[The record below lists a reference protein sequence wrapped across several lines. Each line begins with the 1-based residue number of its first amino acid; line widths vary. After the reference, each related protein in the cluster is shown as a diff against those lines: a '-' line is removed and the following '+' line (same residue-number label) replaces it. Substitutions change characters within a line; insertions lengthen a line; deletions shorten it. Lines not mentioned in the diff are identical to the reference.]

1 MNSLWL
7 IPLAPLAA
15 AVLCGVLVIAR
26 RGHQLA
32 PLLTLAAT
40 ALSGFLAL
48 SAGSGANASVSANWL
63 HIPPSFDISLGV
75 HLDGLAWLMTL
86 VVCLV
91 SFLVQLYSV
100 GYMAGEAGYARY
112 FAYLGLFT
120 ASMLGLVVSDNLFQL
135 YVCWELVGICSYLLI
150 GFWWHKPSAANAAKK
165 AFVVTRFGDVGFLL
179 GVLLLVASC
188 GSFAFADVT
197 SGVQQISSGAK
208 PSPVVAAEIL
218 LWLAPV
224 LLFFGA
230 IGKSAQFPL
239 HVWLPDAMEGPTP
252 VSALI
257 HAATMVAAGV
267 FMVARLFSLF
277 ALSAVALNVVLVVGT
292 VTALVAATIALVQ
305 VDIKK
310 VMAYSTVS
318 QLGYMMLGLG
328 AGAVASGEVSAG
340 RIASMFHLTTHAMFK
355 ALLFLT
361 AGSVIHALHH
371 ARDPNDLRE
380 MGGLRRRMPITAWTC
395 LVGVLALAG
404 LFPFSGFW
412 SKDAIL
418 DAAWTASPLARTCAA
433 VGIIVAGLT
442 AFYAARMWLMAFW
455 GSARSHDAEAAHESP
470 LTMTVPLIVLALPSI
485 GLGWWA
491 HSSGSIAALL
501 RTGEAAEHGLNLAL
515 AAASSVAALA
525 GLLLAWRLYGA
536 RQSERDPIER
546 IPGYALFSNLWYMDA
561 FWNRVGAQ
569 GTLALGKAAAWF
581 DRNVVDAS
589 MHGIAWLCGRAG
601 AALRRT
607 ATGQAQEYAAVM
619 IAGVLAAL
627 VFLALYEA
635 QVAEFAANLVQ
646 SAIAMREGR

>member
-1 MNSLWL
+1 MDSLWL

-26 RGHQLA
+26 RGNQLA

-63 HIPPSFDISLGV
+63 HIPPSFDIRLGV

-150 GFWWHKPSAANAAKK
+150 GFWWHRSSAANAAKK

-188 GSFAFADVT
+188 GSFAFADIS

-208 PSPVVAAEIL
+208 PSPVVAAAIL

-277 ALSAVALNVVLVVGT
+277 ALSAFALNVVLVVGT

-328 AGAVASGEVSAG
+328 AGAVAAGEVSAG
-340 RIASMFHLTTHAMFK
+340 RIASMYHLTTHAMFK

-371 ARDPNDLRE
+371 ARDPNDLRV

-418 DAAWTASPLARTCAA
+418 DAAWTASPLARACAM

-470 LTMTVPLIVLALPSI
+470 LTMTLPLIVLALPSI

-491 HSSGSIAALL
+491 HSTGSIAALL
-501 RTGEAAEHGLNLAL
+501 GKGEGADHGMNLVL

-536 RQSERDPIER
+536 RQPERDPIER
-546 IPGYALFSNLWYMDA
+546 IPGYALLSNLWYVDA

-569 GTLALGKAAAWF
+569 GTLALGRAAAWF

-635 QVAEFAANLVQ
+635 QVAEVAANLVQ